1 VNAETLIDWMRL
13 SMFFAFDLTT
23 LTGTGSHTPYAFYAV
38 LALGLLVAV
47 PLGLVAFYNSKR
59 PAGLEGTERPKYV
72 PKIEPKDE

>member
-1 VNAETLIDWMRL
+1 VNPETLIDWIL
-13 SMFFAFDLTT
+13 LPMFFAFDLTT

-38 LALGLLVAV
+38 LALGMLVAV

-59 PAGLEGTERPKYV
+59 PAGLESAERPKYV